1 MAVSLKLIFGGAPH
15 PNYDLGPILA
25 FDGPELGCYK
35 TDTLDYCSESEKL
48 SMFRRFSCSL
58 VGLFILFL
66 LCTCN
71 ICSFVSFI
79 PDPDTGFWYPVYSG

>member
-35 TDTLDYCSESEKL
+35 TDTLDYCSESEKPINV
-48 SMFRRFSCSL
+48 SQIQ
-58 VGLFILFL
+58 LFISWFIYTFFTVYMQHLF
-66 LCTCN
+66 
-71 ICSFVSFI
+71 IC
-79 PDPDTGFWYPVYSG
+79 